1 MVPDL
6 TELTQGHLESRTRH
20 HWGEGQSGAFGVR
33 RAILGRYKVEW
44 ERIGGAPNPS
54 SQGSGKASWRMRP
67 KRWVGV
73 GETKVELKREIGR
86 VFYTER
92 GACTNTWR
100 Q

>member
-44 ERIGGAPNPS
+44 ERIGGDLTLPH
-54 SQGSGKASWRMRP
+54 RDR
-67 KRWVGV
+67 
-73 GETKVELKREIGR
+73 GR
-86 VFYTER
+86 HP
-92 GACTNTWR
+92 GG
-100 Q
+100 